1 MIELKEIT
9 YDNLKAVIKLSDTL
23 SEQDKKH
30 VAPNVVSLAEAY
42 LNYTIAWPRAISVND
57 EVVGFVMLGLDNYI
71 AEEKDWPVYFLWRF
85 MIATEHQRKGYG
97 KQTLDLLV
105 KKCKEE
111 NIRYLYV
118 SSTRIDPMPYQM
130 YIDYGFEDTGLVDDG
145 ENVLKFKISQI

>member
-1 MIELKEIT
+1 MIELKEIS

-23 SEQDKKH
+23 SDQDKKH

-42 LNYTIAWPRAISVND
+42 LNYTIAWPRAITVDD

-85 MIATEHQRKGYG
+85 MIASEHQRKGYG

-105 KKCKEE
+105 QKCKEE
-111 NIRYLYV
+111 SIRYLYV

-145 ENVLKFKISQI
+145 ESVLKLKIS

>member
-42 LNYTIAWPRAISVND
+42 LNYDIAWPRAIVVD
-57 EVVGFVMLGLDNYI
+57 DVVVGFVMLGLDNYI

-85 MIATEHQRKGYG
+85 MMGTEYQGKGYG

-105 KKCKEE
+105 QKCKKKQES
-111 NIRYLYV
+111 IFM
-118 SSTRIDPMPYQM
+118 SPAH
-130 YIDYGFEDTGLVDDG
+130 
-145 ENVLKFKISQI
+145 VLIQ

>member
-1 MIELKEIT
+1 MIEFKEIT

-42 LNYTIAWPRAISVND
+42 LNYDIAWPRAIVVD
-57 EVVGFVMLGLDNYI
+57 DVAVGFVMLGLDNYI

-85 MIATEHQRKGYG
+85 MMGTEYQGKGYG

-105 KKCKEE
+105 QKCKEKG
-111 NIRYLYV
+111 RKYLYV
-118 SSTRIDPMPYQM
+118 SSTHVDPMPYQM
-130 YIDYGFEDTGLVDDG
+130 YINYGVEDTGLVDDG
-145 ENVLKFKISQI
+145 ESVLKLKID